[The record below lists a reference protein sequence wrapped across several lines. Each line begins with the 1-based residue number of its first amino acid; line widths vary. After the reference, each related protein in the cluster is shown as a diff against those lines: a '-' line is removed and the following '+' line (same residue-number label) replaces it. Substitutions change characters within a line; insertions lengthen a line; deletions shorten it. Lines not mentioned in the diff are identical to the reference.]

1 MSVWYFAYG
10 ANMATDVLVKRRGL
24 RVLES
29 RTGCALG
36 VRMGFV
42 ERGLPLVEP
51 AFAGL
56 VPEGACDDLTTE
68 AWGVLHRLPAEDVRT
83 LDGFEGSNYVR
94 QRVEVRD
101 LEGAVHQADAYT
113 SPRWARGHRPSRRYR
128 DLLVRGACMH
138 GLPEVHVA
146 WLLAHPTAYVP
157 LLSEAFASTIGLV
170 DRIAR
175 VLR

>member
-1 MSVWYFAYG
+1 
-10 ANMATDVLVKRRGL
+10 MATDVLVKRRGL
-24 RVLES
+24 RVIES
-29 RTGCALG
+29 RTGRALG

-56 VPEGACDDLTTE
+56 VPEGACDDVTTE

-94 QRVEVRD
+94 RRVEVRD
-101 LEGAVHQADAYT
+101 LDGGVHEADAYT
-113 SPRWARGHRPSRRYR
+113 SPQWARGHRPSRRYR
-128 DLLVRGACMH
+128 DLLVRGARMH
-138 GLPEVHVA
+138 GLPDDHVA
-146 WLLAHPTAYVP
+146 WLLAHPTWYVP
-157 LLSEAFASTIGLV
+157 LISEASIGLV

-175 VLR
+175 ALR